1 MINNHKP
8 AMELNN
14 NNNNNNNNN
23 DNNNNNNNTDR
34 LHYIFSK

>member
-34 LHYIFSK
+34 LHYIFNK